1 MHELILLELS
11 LICFRFSGVVCH
23 KTEGTASMSIRWA
36 DFWNVNQ
43 FPSGQNTTEISL
55 VIIYELK
62 MGTIQYNLL
71 LIIYIIIIYYVIIYY
86 TIYRRISILLIKK
99 HTMKGINITN
109 RKHRSSI
116 ITKLW
121 LHKKI
126 HTKIKQNKW
135 EPNNVVWTFCNCIF
149 TSWIYCFQLFI

>member
-1 MHELILLELS
+1 M
-11 LICFRFSGVVCH
+11 
-23 KTEGTASMSIRWA
+23 
-36 DFWNVNQ
+36 NQ

-109 RKHRSSI
+109 RKHQSSI
-116 ITKLW
+116 ITKL
-121 LHKKI
+121 
-126 HTKIKQNKW
+126 
-135 EPNNVVWTFCNCIF
+135 
-149 TSWIYCFQLFI
+149 